1 MGKLFTNSRRLDHII
16 RFLQEF
22 FPNNHFEGVSRG
34 LRLVITG
41 DEGDDRPKSMLRA
54 ESDHYTYIINTHT
67 DYDENDDFQDSNA
80 TVENPSLLEDEFIT
94 QPLASLIQQTED
106 FIYEGNFTDI
116 ITMLFHDLR
125 YGKPLE
131 EREKNDYPYLLP
143 LVSAYNSNN
152 ISNLFKLATKKGEDD
167 LYLFDDKI
175 SLDVFKEYAIDEI
188 NSVMSTLK
196 IHLGSHYPNEFSIKW
211 QQLSHHNVTEC
222 FLVIDKYL
230 DNKTFEKLAEYVD
243 DEENY
248 EKLKALTI
256 SKPFPITRFSLA
268 FTTDTIIISAPNK
281 VIVEGEMEIDTSQMV
296 SSFLIAREGYLPKDY
311 ALSSIQSCITDIVG
325 SVIEII
331 VRDAD
336 IDSVDDLGDIL
347 F

>member
-16 RFLQEF
+16 KFLQDL
-22 FPNNHFEGVSRG
+22 FPSCHFEGVSRG
-34 LRLVITG
+34 LRLVIAG
-41 DEGDDRPKSMLRA
+41 DEGIDSPKSMLKV
-54 ESDHYTYIINTHT
+54 ESEYYNYIINTQT
-67 DYDENDDFQDSNA
+67 DYDENDDFQESTA
-80 TVENPSLLEDEFIT
+80 TVENPTLLEEEFLT
-94 QPLASLIQQTED
+94 QPLASLIQQTEG
-106 FIYEGNFTDI
+106 FLYEGDFTEI

-125 YGKPLE
+125 YANPLE
-131 EREKNDYPYLLP
+131 EREKSDYPYLLP

-152 ISNLFKLATKKGEDD
+152 ISNLFPLANKKGEDD

-175 SLDVFKEYAIDEI
+175 SLDMFKGYVIDEI
-188 NSVMSTLK
+188 NSVMSDLK
-196 IHLGSHYPNEFSIKW
+196 NHLGSHYPNEFSIKW
-211 QQLSHHNVTEC
+211 QELSHHNVTEC

-248 EKLKALTI
+248 EKLKALTM
-256 SKPFPITRFSLA
+256 SKPFPVTRFSVA
-268 FTTDTIIISAPNK
+268 FTSDTVIISAPNRI
-281 VIVEGEMEIDTSQMV
+281 IVEGEMEIDTSQMV
-296 SSFLIAREGYLPKDY
+296 SSYLIAREGYLPKDY

-325 SVIEII
+325 TVIEII

-336 IDSVDDLGDIL
+336 IDSIDDLGDLL

>member
-41 DEGDDRPKSMLRA
+41 EEGDDRPKSMLKV
-54 ESDHYTYIINTHT
+54 ESEYYNYIINTQIH
-67 DYDENDDFQDSNA
+67 YDEDEDFQDSSA
-80 TVENPSLLEDEFIT
+80 TVENPSLLEEEFIT

-106 FIYEGNFTDI
+106 FLYEGDLTDI
-116 ITMLFHDLR
+116 ITMLFHDLK

-152 ISNLFKLATKKGEDD
+152 ISNLFTLATKKGEDD

-175 SLDVFKEYAIDEI
+175 SLDVFKEYVIDEI

-196 IHLGSHYPNEFSIKW
+196 THLGSHYPNEFSIKW
-211 QQLSHHNVTEC
+211 QQLSNHNVTEC

-230 DNKTFEKLAEYVD
+230 DDRTFKRLAEYVD

-248 EKLKALTI
+248 EKLKSLTMT
-256 SKPFPITRFSLA
+256 KPFPVTRFSVA
-268 FTTDTIIISAPNK
+268 FTSDTVIISAPNK

-296 SSFLIAREGYLPKDY
+296 SSYLIAREGYLPKDY